1 MKAII
6 VKNDNFETIGFEVS
20 IKKDGEKRVYHWGI
34 SPCPMYY
41 TKQVRLTED
50 QLVNIIRLAAQIH
63 EVKRFSGH
71 FWDIVTR
78 NEKVMALEPS
88 FNMSRID
95 EYQANLEAD
104 LMKFINSIS

>member
-6 VKNDNFETIGFEVS
+6 VKNDNFETVGFEVS

-34 SPCPMYY
+34 SPNPMYY

-50 QLVNIIRLAAQIH
+50 QLVNIVRLAAQIH
-63 EVKRFSGH
+63 EVKRFNDH
-71 FWDIVTR
+71 FWDIITK

-88 FNMSRID
+88 FNLSRVT
-95 EYQANLEAD
+95 EYQAQLEAD
-104 LMKFINSIS
+104 LMKFINSIA

>member
-34 SPCPMYY
+34 SPNPMYY

-63 EVKRFSGH
+63 EVKQFHER
-71 FWDIVTR
+71 FWDIVVS
-78 NEKVMALEPS
+78 NDKVMALDPS
-88 FNMSRID
+88 FNMMKMD
-95 EYQANLEAD
+95 DYQADLEAS
-104 LMKFINSIS
+104 LMKYINSIS